1 MNYLGRFVSNVRGFY
16 SEINSATLTGAI
28 DVVVIRQEDGSYIG
42 SPFHVRFGKLGV
54 LRSRE
59 KIVSSSFLILLSL
72 NIILVRF
79 WSRTC
84 VTVTEAQSIRS
95 EYKSLT

>member
-28 DVVVIRQEDGSYIG
+28 DIVVVRQEDGSYIG

-59 KIVSSSFLILLSL
+59 KIVSRSIPFIFARTYLVRLILGQKFCTNVES
-72 NIILVRF
+72 
-79 WSRTC
+79 
-84 VTVTEAQSIRS
+84 QS
-95 EYKSLT
+95 T